1 MPRKIRRTPRRNMA
15 TRLTTRFKDFV
26 DQNPKKAAA
35 LGAYLGPLPIA
46 LGYGIYKFAD
56 SLDTTKK
63 DGGDGRRRAIQED
76 PEDDVPFRELLKRKA
91 TPVTLTQKKE
101 FVIPMQPKTAKSKG
115 KTKND
120 HPYRYRCRI

>member
-35 LGAYLGPLPIA
+35 LAAYLGPLPIA

-76 PEDDVPFRELLKRKA
+76 PEDDVPFRELLKRKG
-91 TPVTLTQKKE
+91 TPASNFNTKKKE
-101 FVIPMQPKTAKSKG
+101 FVIPMQPKKAKKG
-115 KTKND
+115 KKQK
-120 HPYRYRCRI
+120 

>member
-26 DQNPKKAAA
+26 NQNPKKAAA

-63 DGGDGRRRAIQED
+63 DGGDGRRRAIEED
-76 PEDDVPFRELLKRKA
+76 PEPEDNVPFRQLLKRKA
-91 TPVTLTQKKE
+91 TPKKE
-101 FVIPMQPKTAKSKG
+101 FVIPMRPKKAKSKR
-115 KTKND
+115 KNQN
-120 HPYRYRCRI
+120 ITST